1 MNRYTIISSDTL
13 IYVIIPLIERIILDI
28 SSYQGEDEELSK
40 IRNQLFEMICSITT
54 KRHYFFTNNV
64 KNVIRSIL
72 SNDEYLILYG
82 EDVLDCISQW
92 VKRDKCYDTRHVI
105 NTINLIK
112 KTIVNKKAQNNTEL
126 IDCRGNEYDQD

>member
-1 MNRYTIISSDTL
+1 MNRYTIILSDTL
-13 IYVIIPLIERIILDI
+13 VYITIPLIERIVLDI

-40 IRNQLFEMICSITT
+40 IRNQLFELISSITT

-72 SNDEYLILYG
+72 SNNEYLILYG
-82 EDVLDCISQW
+82 DSVLDCISQW
-92 VKRDKCYDTRHVI
+92 VKYDKCYDTRHII

-112 KTIVNKKAQNNTEL
+112 KFIISKKAQNNTEL
-126 IDCRGNEYDQD
+126 IDCRGEEYDQD